1 MTGFFKDF
9 KTRKLPPSSC
19 FKVDISF
26 MNEAFNISKIYEKIR
41 KCFFYF
47 MSNLTQTKQ
56 KNKIESKEC
65 VRTVLNNKKEIY
77 TKD

>member
-19 FKVDISF
+19 FKVDIS
-26 MNEAFNISKIYEKIR
+26 FNISKIYEKIR

-56 KNKIESKEC
+56 NNKIESKEC

>member
-1 MTGFFKDF
+1 MFFH
-9 KTRKLPPSSC
+9 
-19 FKVDISF
+19 
-26 MNEAFNISKIYEKIR
+26 
-41 KCFFYF
+41 F

-77 TKD
+77 TKDWNPHPHIPSTP